1 MSRRSPQYHR
11 SPVFLLVLAL
21 TAATVGLSCTT
32 TPPPDPAA
40 SYRERLWAEIGSLPV
55 SMQELLQPEKPPGTE
70 TLLYLKAYD
79 LEPPDAPENSWY
91 IRLGLLRG
99 GQTENEKGSSG
110 PAGRGQVVSGQGLRG
125 QMGSEQV
132 IRRPAG
138 IEQSRSGDLYYYEDT
153 GGTVETWLPPGGGGP
168 PSAGATVETW
178 PTPGR
183 RDPSSGR
190 GTGNL
195 PSLPPPLLLDS
206 LPPLGV
212 LVCVPKKGAASL
224 PTSRDNG
231 RDKGESAEGF
241 KGTVFLVHGY
251 LDHSGSWAP
260 VIKRILRQG
269 FIVVALD
276 LPGHGFSGGNRG
288 DIEHFS
294 QYGEAVRRVVE
305 WAAKVSPPRP
315 WIAIGHSTGAA
326 ALWMELVRQEE
337 AGKSLDENTSGV
349 LSWKAQS
356 PAFDNVLFL
365 APLVRSAHWR
375 LSMTLVSLTSWAI
388 PYWKSRTAE
397 DPLFPIPYFP
407 VHWAEKLQEWEGAVG
422 EYPVIYQKGWI
433 LQGTDDDVVD
443 HGYSVPFLRSKLPGF
458 QVRYIEGAGHVPYL
472 ATPAGERFVQS
483 MLDVLGIPR

>member
-1 MSRRSPQYHR
+1 MSYRSPQYHR
-11 SPVFLLVLAL
+11 STVFLLVLAL
-21 TAATVGLSCTT
+21 TASTVGLSCTT

-55 SMQELLQPEKPPGTE
+55 SMQELLQPEKKPPGTE

-91 IRLGLLRG
+91 IRLGVLR
-99 GQTENEKGSSG
+99 EE
-110 PAGRGQVVSGQGLRG
+110 QGH
-125 QMGSEQV
+125 
-132 IRRPAG
+132 
-138 IEQSRSGDLYYYEDT
+138 
-153 GGTVETWLPPGGGGP
+153 
-168 PSAGATVETW
+168 
-178 PTPGR
+178 R
-183 RDPSSGR
+183 RDPSYGR

-212 LVCVPKKGAASL
+212 LVCVPKEGAANP

-231 RDKGESAEGF
+231 RDKGESADGF

-326 ALWMELVRQEE
+326 ALWMELARREE
-337 AGKSLDENTSGV
+337 ARKSLDENTSGV

-388 PYWKSRTAE
+388 PYWKSRTAA

-433 LQGTDDDVVD
+433 LQGTEDDVVD

>member
-1 MSRRSPQYHR
+1 MGVNRGFLFFPF
-11 SPVFLLVLAL
+11 FLLAAAL
-21 TAATVGLSCTT
+21 IVASCTT
-32 TPPPDPAA
+32 TPPPDPSAT
-40 SYRERLWAEIGSLPV
+40 YRERLWAEIGSLPE
-55 SMQELLQPEKPPGTE
+55 SIPELLQPDKHPGPE

-91 IRLGLLRG
+91 IRLGLLQG
-99 GQTENEKGSSG
+99 GQTENGKGSSG
-110 PAGRGQVVSGQGLRG
+110 PAGRGQVVSEQGLRG
-125 QMGSEQV
+125 Q
-132 IRRPAG
+132 
-138 IEQSRSGDLYYYEDT
+138 
-153 GGTVETWLPPGGGGP
+153 
-168 PSAGATVETW
+168 
-178 PTPGR
+178 GR
-183 RDPSSGR
+183 KVDPSSG
-190 GTGNL
+190 GGIGDL
-195 PSLPPPLLLDS
+195 PSLMPQPLLDS

-212 LVCVPKKGAASL
+212 LVCVPKEGAASL

-388 PYWKSRTAE
+388 PYWKSRTAA